1 MTSIPSMLLSKSFN
15 SCGFAVTIN
24 VVNNIGLKRTLDSY
38 PHPGTTWAG
47 PSAQG
52 PSSGLL
58 SLLHY
63 SGTCGCCWQ
72 AAKGSS
78 APRAHNGL
86 SVCVCVQCVC
96 VCAHVCVCVCCVCVC
111 VVCVCVCGLTGAVAV
126 VWGEAVL
133 FWLSCAFPGDDKEAH
148 VCVLLPGRLSAWVA
162 VCLLLAVRK
171 GHFAAAPAAVSSMR
185 GSLHSR
191 HLQFIWHIWFN
202 NPEVCRPCLLYH
214 LVPFVWFRIRMILLI
229 PTDWSAPLRW
239 MMMTVVHDVQY
250 PVFRFHFKDQKEAVK
265 MSSAGESSLLS

>member
-1 MTSIPSMLLSKSFN
+1 M
-15 SCGFAVTIN
+15 
-24 VVNNIGLKRTLDSY
+24 
-38 PHPGTTWAG
+38 
-47 PSAQG
+47 
-52 PSSGLL
+52 
-58 SLLHY
+58 
-63 SGTCGCCWQ
+63 
-72 AAKGSS
+72 
-78 APRAHNGL
+78 
-86 SVCVCVQCVC
+86 
-96 VCAHVCVCVCCVCVC
+96 
-111 VVCVCVCGLTGAVAV
+111 
-126 VWGEAVL
+126 
-133 FWLSCAFPGDDKEAH
+133 
-148 VCVLLPGRLSAWVA
+148 CVLLPGRLSAWVA

-171 GHFAAAPAAVSSMR
+171 GHFAAAPAAVSSVR

-265 MSSAGESSLLS
+265 MSSAGESSLLSRPSACLMQDKKRKRWLYIYIFFFCLF